1 MLSLITDRNSEESKK
16 TDIQTRF
23 RSAGIISGTFFHL
36 LIKILR
42 RQEKKRR
49 QTRKVNRIFHKR
61 LPYFCLQGKI
71 SRKKALPIC
80 MLWQHRKLCRQYI
93 FLYLCRSCRLWPPSE
108 GVPKDLP
115 SRAWH
120 ILWDSRA
127 LA

>member
-23 RSAGIISGTFFHL
+23 KSAGIISGTFFHL

-42 RQEKKRR
+42 RQEKKKRR
-49 QTRKVNRIFHKR
+49 TRKANRIFYKR
-61 LPYFCLQGKI
+61 LPYFFLQGKI
-71 SRKKALPIC
+71 SHKKVLPIC
-80 MLWQHRKLCRQYI
+80 MPQRHRKLCRQYI
-93 FLYLCRSCRLWPPSE
+93 FLYLCRSFRLWLPSG